1 MLLDRVEA
9 LLEAERAALLSGQL
23 DLLAPLLVEKERL
36 ARLLGRGPAGRPD
49 RLARLTQI
57 AARNQALIEAALG
70 GLRRAAAR
78 AAACRGVVG
87 QLHTYDSQGARRCL
101 APGGAKVV
109 RRV

>member
-9 LLEAERAALLSGQL
+9 LLEDERAALLAGRL
-23 DLLAPLLVEKERL
+23 DRLAPLLAEKERL
-36 ARLLGRGPAGRPD
+36 ADLLGKAPAGRPD
-49 RLARLTQI
+49 RLARLARL

-78 AAACRGVVG
+78 AAACRGGVR
-87 QLHTYDSQGARRCL
+87 QLDTYDAQGARQSFAFGRTRL
-101 APGGAKVV
+101 E